1 MFFIKN
7 FILALVI
14 FNITISPLAAEAK
27 PAKEEDAPGGIGEIR
42 IIQASEIDAKEWT
55 TENYRIDTGDVLDI
69 SVWQVEE
76 LEKTAVVRPDG
87 KISFPLIGDVPVAG
101 FTIDEVSKDITA
113 KLKTYI
119 KNPQVTVMVASY
131 GGKKI
136 IVLGEVSNKGIIR
149 FTEPIRIMEIL
160 ALSGGYTEA
169 AGLKSVLVMRG
180 NLKGYTDII
189 VVNVLD
195 ILKGK
200 LNENIYVEKGDLV
213 YVPRS
218 FVGNVAYFIRQIGPL
233 LGAATEYYNIKRTYY
248 DFRDK
253 GYRPSD

>member
-7 FILALVI
+7 FILALIISSVI
-14 FNITISPLAAEAK
+14 ISPLAAEEKLAK
-27 PAKEEDAPGGIGEIR
+27 GEDAPRGIGEIR
-42 IIQASEIDAKEWT
+42 VIKANEIDVKEWT
-55 TENYRIDTGDVLDI
+55 TENYLINTGDVLDI

-87 KISFPLIGDVPVAG
+87 KISFPLIGDLPVAG
-101 FTIDEVSKDITA
+101 FTINEISKDITA

-136 IVLGEVSNKGIIR
+136 IVLGEVGNKGIIR
-149 FTEPIRIMEIL
+149 FTEPTKIIEIL

-169 AGLKSVLVMRG
+169 AALKSVLVIRG
-180 NLKGYTDII
+180 NLKGPTDII

-195 ILKGK
+195 IYKGK
-200 LNENIYVEKGDLV
+200 LRENIYIEQGDLV

-233 LGAATEYYNIKRTYY
+233 LGAATEYYSIKKTYY
-248 DFRDK
+248 DIKSK
-253 GYRPSD
+253 GYKSSD